1 MLESRVEERLTREV
15 KARKGWALKFIP
27 SVSGLPDR
35 IVLLPGGRMFFV
47 ELKRPKGG
55 RVAAHQTVVHKKLA
69 KLGFPVAV
77 LSSVDEVLEWL
88 QLIDAAASGSA

>member
-1 MLESRVEERLTREV
+1 MRESLVERKLTSLVKERG
-15 KARKGWALKFIP
+15 GWALKFIP

-47 ELKRPKGG
+47 ELKRLNGG

-77 LSSVDEVLEWL
+77 LSSVDEVMEWL
-88 QLIDAAASGSA
+88 QLIDATASGSA